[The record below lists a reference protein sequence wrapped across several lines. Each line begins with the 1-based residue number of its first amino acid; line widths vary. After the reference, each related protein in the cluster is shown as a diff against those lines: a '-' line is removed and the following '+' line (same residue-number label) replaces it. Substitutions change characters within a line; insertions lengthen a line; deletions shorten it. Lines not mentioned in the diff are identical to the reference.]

1 MWSVD
6 LTAKNECGHCVDGPR
21 CRSNPTSFAGLAC
34 VKMRSK
40 PACADRDG
48 FAPFVRM
55 RWRPRRFG
63 S

>member
-6 LTAKNECGHCVDGPR
+6 LTAENECGHCPDGPH

-34 VKMRSK
+34 VKIQLK
-40 PACADRDG
+40 TACADRNG
-48 FAPFVRM
+48 LAPLGRM
-55 RWRPRRFG
+55 RWRPRRSG